1 MPRSPLL
8 PLACALLLACSAGE
22 QGATGVSDPSAP
34 DVSAAGAGGRAGA
47 SGGSGQSGSS
57 GHAGPAGAPGD
68 CGEVGTFIFAV
79 TEDSL
84 LLRFDPLVQKI
95 DVVGEIR
102 CPGAKVGPYSMAVDR
117 TGSALVLLHD
127 GRLMRVSTRDA
138 SCQATSYEPNQDGWL
153 VYGMGYVSDGPDSEH
168 ETLFV
173 ADATH
178 NVLKKVGVE
187 RGLARLGPTLR
198 LSSVGPFNGGLTGRL
213 AELTG
218 RSDGRLF
225 AFFIQE
231 PTIAEID
238 PNTAAVLASTPLP
251 VPVPTA
257 WAFAHWGGDFFFFVA
272 PNDVPSR
279 VYRYRYGASPPTSLL
294 LEANFRVVGAGVSTC
309 APLSVPV
316 VTQ

>member
-8 PLACALLLACSAGE
+8 PLAGALLLACSAGE
-22 QGATGVSDPSAP
+22 QGASGVAEPSAP
-34 DVSAAGAGGRAGA
+34 DVSAAGAGGRAGS

-57 GHAGPAGAPGD
+57 GQSGAAGG

-79 TEDSL
+79 TEDNL
-84 LLRFDPLVQKI
+84 LLRFDPLGLQI
-95 DVVGEIR
+95 DVVGEIK

-117 TGSALVLLHD
+117 TGSALVLLQD

-138 SCQATSYEPNQDGWL
+138 SCQTTSYEPNQEGWL
-153 VYGMGYVSDGPDSEH
+153 LYGMGYASDGPGSEH

-178 NVLKKVGVE
+178 NVLQKVGVE

-198 LSSVGPFNGGLTGRL
+198 LSPVGPFDGGLTGRL

-225 AFFIQE
+225 AFFVQE

-238 PNTAAVLASTPLP
+238 PDSAAVLASTPLP

-279 VYRYRYGASPPTSLL
+279 VYRYRYGDSPPTSLL
-294 LEANFRVVGAGVSTC
+294 LEASFRVVGAGVSTC